1 MFGDVTRSILHS
13 RGGRTI
19 FVLLYAIY
27 VAVRVML
34 HLLDFDIYVHRT
46 NAAMQRY
53 QATFSL
59 NRWFTRFY
67 FCVQCEMDTLS
78 GTHKKVAQF
87 F

>member
-34 HLLDFDIYVHRT
+34 HLMDFDIYVHRT
-46 NAAMQRY
+46 SAAMQRY
-53 QATFSL
+53 QAYFSL
-59 NRWFTRFY
+59 NR
-67 FCVQCEMDTLS
+67 
-78 GTHKKVAQF
+78 
-87 F
+87 